1 MKPTFV
7 CIILDVNQAG
17 QFILIV
23 LGVVAVITVMVVV
36 AIFLSIGLLIFFYQK
51 QKRLAVHGEKVYSHR
66 NMKFPVIMSKT
77 CINILGGR
85 TLKPF
90 VISGKFPMKVFIVLV
105 IWVKEDL
112 ERFMKQ
118 LLKDL
123 PLLFLICTSRK
134 ENTIILLL

>member
-1 MKPTFV
+1 MAV
-7 CIILDVNQAG
+7 I
-17 QFILIV
+17 
-23 LGVVAVITVMVVV
+23 VVAV
-36 AIFLSIGLLIFFYQK
+36 FLSIGLLIFFYQK

-77 CINILGGR
+77 CRNHMNILGGR

-90 VISGKFPMKVFIVLV
+90 MISGKFPMNAFIVLV

-118 LLKDL
+118 LFKDL
-123 PLLFLICTSRK
+123 PLPFLILCTSRK

>member
-1 MKPTFV
+1 M
-7 CIILDVNQAG
+7 
-17 QFILIV
+17 
-23 LGVVAVITVMVVV
+23 AVITVMVVV
-36 AIFLSIGLLIFFYQK
+36 AMFLSIGLFIFFYQK
-51 QKRLAVHGEKVYSHR
+51 KKRLAVHGEKVYSHR
-66 NMKFPVIMSKT
+66 NMKFPVIMFKT
-77 CINILGGR
+77 CRNYMNILGGR

-90 VISGKFPMKVFIVLV
+90 VISGKFRMNAFIVLV

-134 ENTIILLL
+134 ENIIILLL